1 MNSLKV
7 LFLVLTVCTI
17 PLTEAAVVLKTKGRK
32 VLIHLEGIKT
42 EKGSYFQVLNLYG
55 EPRGLV
61 QVQRVGKKKA
71 IGVLKLGKIR
81 KNWALEPKS
90 QKWGKRQQKIAKLKK
105 RRAYKRRLAAKRKA
119 NKRRMQRRLASV
131 DQQEEEYLIDS
142 RRQGDRYESEDSYRS
157 DSGDRSYR
165 SDRDSNYQDDD
176 YYRPKS
182 EEPGNQGFFSGYGNM
197 NLTVGVMGAGGF
209 NNMMLKSEDLPE
221 DILLSGFGWEG
232 LGFVDVSFENGFAA
246 SAYLGYKNFQIENRR
261 ALECGGGHHCFLG
274 LKYIKIGGDLKY
286 IFSRS
291 KNFDLWGGVSG
302 SFLWLIAEPVNNAAI
317 REDSFGLHGTL
328 GPILGVNIK
337 TNNLIIPLSLQASL
351 FNFPTATTTSW
362 SFFLK
367 LGLGLSL

>member
-7 LFLVLTVCTI
+7 LFLVFTLCTI

-32 VLIHLEGIKT
+32 VLIHLEGTKT
-42 EKGSYFQVLNLYG
+42 KKGSYFQVLNLYG

-90 QKWGKRQQKIAKLKK
+90 KKWGKRQQRIAKLKK
-105 RRAYKRRLAAKRKA
+105 RKAYKRRLAAKRKA
-119 NKRRMQRRLASV
+119 NRRRMQRRLASV
-131 DQQEEEYLIDS
+131 DQQEEEYLIDN
-142 RRQGDRYESEDSYRS
+142 RQQGYESEEAYQS

-165 SDRDSNYQDDD
+165 SERVSGYRDDD
-176 YYRPKS
+176 YYESKR
-182 EEPGNQGFFSGYGNM
+182 EESRNQGFFSNYDNM
-197 NLTVGVMGAGGF
+197 DLAVGVMGAGGF
-209 NNMMLKSEDLPE
+209 NNMTLKPIDAN
-221 DILLSGFGWEG
+221 LSGFGWEG
-232 LGFVDVSFENGFAA
+232 LGFADVSFENGFAA
-246 SAYLGYKNFQIENRR
+246 SAYLGYKNFQIENKR
-261 ALECGGGHHCFLG
+261 ALQCGRGHHCFLG

-302 SFLWLIAEPVNNAAI
+302 SLLWLIAEPVNNAGI
-317 REDSFGLHGTL
+317 KDDSFGLHGTL

-337 TNNLIIPLSLQASL
+337 TNNLIIPLSIQASL
-351 FNFPTATTTSW
+351 FNFPTETTTSW
-362 SFFLK
+362 SLFLK